1 MKITNQI
8 NTNDCGISVI
18 SSLFN
23 HYYKKD
29 LNKSEL
35 LNKTKITDKG
45 ISLNELE
52 VIGSKYGLMLESYE
66 ANIQEIYKL
75 KNKKIFVTIIKN
87 NDYLHY
93 VICQKISNKTIKIF
107 CSINGEYEITIDH
120 FDKIW
125 TNIFIDVSKTF
136 FDNKLSTN
144 WKQKISLLDYKFL
157 LFSNVVNILLLIVS
171 FFAATFFQ
179 NIMNHVIQNQTIAN
193 LTTIAIIYAII
204 FILEAFIN
212 FFNANWYF
220 SKNTLIYTK
229 LHKKTINKLLNKN
242 DCFYTKV
249 NWSNIVNFDEHISKI
264 SSFYTIKL
272 NKLVVDFL
280 TIIATA
286 IYISTI
292 NFNLILI
299 IVFVISLNLLIELFK
314 TKWVK
319 QTSVTT
325 QNKNNNYFNSL
336 LNFLNFNKL
345 NKMHDYRNELI
356 DNLDS
361 NFYKLKQQNISNNR
375 TISIYNFIENII
387 TSMSYLL
394 IVIFTVKLTIENTM
408 NISTIALVIS
418 LMQMNIRS
426 SKSVVT
432 ILNEYYSLKI
442 NKEIVLA
449 IWNTEN
455 NINKNGLEF
464 NNVEHIA
471 TEKYL
476 IYNDTFLCGKSGS
489 GKTTLLKQIAR
500 IKKCNLNEIWIN
512 NLDVN
517 FYDSKTIEN
526 NIFYLSDSSYYSEQI
541 LIKLL
546 MGKYNNEVKEIINY
560 MNLKSINENELST
573 GQKQALAFICLLN
586 FENKIILLDEV
597 LNNVDI
603 ELKHYLLSI
612 IKPLIV
618 KNNFIVIIDHQN
630 LKDYFSNMVVIN
642 E

>member
-52 VIGSKYGLMLESYE
+52 MIGSKCGLMLESYE

-87 NDYLHY
+87 NEYLHY
-93 VICQKISNKTIKIF
+93 VICQKMNNKTIKIF

-120 FDKIW
+120 LDKIW

-136 FDNKLSTN
+136 FNNQLSTN
-144 WKQKISLLDYKFL
+144 WKQKLSLLDYKFL
-157 LFSNVVNILLLIVS
+157 LFSNVINILLLIVS

-179 NIMNHVIQNQTIAN
+179 NVMKHVIQNQTIAN
-193 LTTIAIIYAII
+193 LSSLAIIYAII

-212 FFNANWYF
+212 FFNTNWYF
-220 SKNTLIYTK
+220 SKNIFIYTR

-242 DCFYTKV
+242 AYFYTKV

-272 NKLVVDFL
+272 NKLIVDLL
-280 TIIATA
+280 TIIATT
-286 IYISTI
+286 IYIATI
-292 NFNLILI
+292 DFNLILI
-299 IVFVISLNLLIELFK
+299 IVLVVSLNLIIELFK
-314 TKWVK
+314 TKWIK

-336 LNFLNFNKL
+336 LNFLTFNKI
-345 NKMHDYRNELI
+345 NKMNDYRNELI
-356 DNLDS
+356 ENLDN
-361 NFYKLKQQNISNNR
+361 NFYKLKQQNISNNK
-375 TISIYNFIENII
+375 TLSIYNFIENII
-387 TSMSYLL
+387 TSLSYILV
-394 IVIFTVKLTIENTM
+394 VIFAVKLTIEDIM
-408 NISTIALVIS
+408 SISTIALIIS
-418 LMQMNIRS
+418 LMQMNIKS
-426 SKSVVT
+426 SKSIVN
-432 ILNEYYSLKI
+432 ISNEFYSLKI
-442 NKEIVLA
+442 NKEIILA

-464 NNVEHIA
+464 NHIEHIA
-471 TEKYL
+471 TQKYL

-489 GKTTLLKQIAR
+489 GKTTLLKQIAK

-512 NLDVN
+512 NLDIN
-517 FYDSKTIEN
+517 FYDSKAFDDS
-526 NIFYLSDSSYYSEQI
+526 IFYISDSSYYSEQNFI
-541 LIKLL
+541 NLL
-546 MGKYNNEVKEIINY
+546 MGKYSNEIKKIINY
-560 MNLKSINENELST
+560 MNLKSINENELSA

-586 FENKIILLDEV
+586 FKNKIILLDEA
-597 LNNVDI
+597 LNNVDL
-603 ELKHYLLSI
+603 ELKYYLLSI
-612 IKPLIV
+612 IKPLIL
-618 KNNFIVIIDHQN
+618 KNNFLVIIDHQN
-630 LKDYFSNMVVIN
+630 LSHYFSNTVVIN